1 MTLAKLRSRLIISVI
16 LGAIVFIGLSA
27 YGDFGDVADSLG
39 EFHWEYLPLVL
50 ALSFTNYILRF
61 FKWQYY
67 LRLIGVDDFPTRESA
82 LTYLSG
88 LGMAVTPG
96 KVGEWLKSY
105 LLRELHGTPMSRSAP
120 IILAE
125 RLTDSLGLV
134 ILGAAGL
141 MVFGD
146 AWPAFV
152 AFLILGAIVFGV
164 ARHQPL
170 AYWILRRL
178 EGIKLTSRFA
188 KQGEEFYG
196 SSYLLFSPISLISMT
211 LLSVVSWGFEVLGF
225 FFVLVGL
232 GVDPSFDLLL
242 KASFIMPAATLAS
255 ALLLTPGGLGVAEGG
270 IVGLSQV
277 LLDLAKGP
285 AAVGALVIRFGTLWF
300 GVIVG
305 IIALVIVTRLMDDG
319 ATPRPDTP
327 GPDEGAT
334 DG

>member
-1 MTLAKLRSRLIISVI
+1 VSLEKLRGRLILSVV
-16 LGAIVFIGLSA
+16 LGAIVFIGISA
-27 YGDFGDVADSLG
+27 YGDFSQVADSL
-39 EFHWEYLPLVL
+39 ETFRWELLPLVL

-67 LRLIGVDDFPTRESA
+67 LRLIGVRDFPVWQSA

-96 KVGEWLKSY
+96 KVGEWLKSF
-105 LLRELHGTPMSRSAP
+105 LLREIHGTPMSRSAP

-125 RLTDSLGLV
+125 RLTDSLGIV

-141 MVFGD
+141 MVYGD
-146 AWPAFV
+146 AWPAFA
-152 AFLILGAIVFGV
+152 AFLLLGAIVFV
-164 ARHQPL
+164 VVRHQPT
-170 AYWILRRL
+170 AFWILRRL
-178 EGIKLTSRFA
+178 EQLKYTSRFA
-188 KQGEEFYG
+188 THAEEFYR
-196 SSYLLFSPISLISMT
+196 SSYVLFAPLPLVSMT
-211 LLSVVSWGFEVLGF
+211 LLSTVSWGFEVLGF
-225 FFVLVGL
+225 FCVLLGL
-232 GVDPSFDLLL
+232 GLDPSWDLLL

-277 LLDLAKGP
+277 LLDLPKGP

-305 IIALVIVTRLMDDG
+305 IVALVLITRSMSAL
-319 ATPRPDTP
+319 PNRPAP
-327 GPDEGAT
+327 EEGAVP
-334 DG
+334 

>member
-1 MTLAKLRSRLIISVI
+1 VSLEKLRGRLILSVI
-16 LGAIVFIGLSA
+16 FGAVVFIGISA

-39 EFHWEYLPLVL
+39 EFRWELLPLVL
-50 ALSFTNYILRF
+50 VLSFSNYILRF

-67 LRLIGVDDFPTRESA
+67 LKLIGVTGLAVWQSA
-82 LTYLSG
+82 LIYLSG

-105 LLRELHGTPMSRSAP
+105 LLREIHGTPMSRSAP

-134 ILGAAGL
+134 VLGAGGL
-141 MVFGD
+141 LVYGD

-152 AFLILGAIVFGV
+152 AFLLIGLVVFIV
-164 ARHQPL
+164 ARHEPS
-170 AYWILRRL
+170 AYWVLRRI
-178 EGIKLTSRFA
+178 EQFKPTARFA
-188 KQGEEFYG
+188 EQAEEFYK
-196 SSYLLFSPISLISMT
+196 SSFVLFAPVPFLSMT
-211 LLSVVSWGFEVLGF
+211 LLSAVSWGFEVLGF
-225 FFVLVGL
+225 YFVLIGL
-232 GVDPSFDLLL
+232 GQDPSWDLLL

-277 LLDLAKGP
+277 LLDLPKGP

-305 IIALVIVTRLMDDG
+305 IVALVLVTRSMS
-319 ATPRPDTP
+319 TPLANTP
-327 GPDEGAT
+327 GPGEGAPA
-334 DG
+334 G

>member
-1 MTLAKLRSRLIISVI
+1 VSLEKLRGRLILSVV
-16 LGAIVFIGLSA
+16 LGAIVFVAISA
-27 YGDFGDVADSLG
+27 YGDFNEVADSL
-39 EFHWEYLPLVL
+39 EAFRWELLPLVL

-67 LRLIGVDDFPTRESA
+67 LRLIGVRDFSTWQSA

-125 RLTDSLGLV
+125 RLTDSLGIV

-141 MVFGD
+141 MVYGD

-152 AFLILGAIVFGV
+152 AFLVLGGVVFAV
-164 ARHQPL
+164 VRHQPT
-170 AYWILRRL
+170 AYWLLRRF
-178 EGIKLTSRFA
+178 ERIKLTSRFA
-188 KQGEEFYG
+188 AHAEEFYR
-196 SSYLLFSPISLISMT
+196 SSYVLFVPVPLVSMT
-211 LLSVVSWGFEVLGF
+211 LLSTVSWGFEVLGF
-225 FFVLVGL
+225 FMVMLGL
-232 GVDPSFDLLL
+232 GLDPSWDLLL

-277 LLDLAKGP
+277 LLDLPKGP

-305 IIALVIVTRLMDDG
+305 IIALVLITRSMG
-319 ATPRPDTP
+319 ALPNRPAP
-327 GPDEGAT
+327 GESAPVP
-334 DG
+334 